1 MISTFQNEILNVLF
15 WIFTTSI
22 IIQLLYY
29 WAIFSRFA
37 FYKEEEKGFLPEPS
51 VSVVICAKNEYHNLK
66 RNLPNILNQDYLD
79 FEVVV
84 VNDASDD
91 ETVFL
96 LEDLER
102 QFDHLSV
109 VNIQENL
116 NFFKGKKFALS
127 LGIKSAKHE
136 HLLLTDAD
144 CMPSSPLWIKEM
156 ASGFSGQKGVVLG
169 YGGYEPENSFLN
181 YIIRFETVFTAIQ
194 YFSLALIGTP
204 YMGVG
209 RNLAYKKSLFVK
221 NNGFISH
228 YKVASGDDDLFIKEI
243 ATKKNTSIVIDK
255 GSFTTSPAKKTFRN
269 WWIQKR
275 RHLSTGK
282 YYKAK
287 HKIILSIQS
296 LSLIILFLSF
306 VILLIAKFNWWIVLI
321 LFFVRFFSQ
330 LVVFKKSFSRLN
342 EKKLLLLS
350 PIIEVI
356 LLIIYPI
363 LVLSNLVA
371 KQDKWK

>member
-1 MISTFQNEILNVLF
+1 MILTDPIQILNILF
-15 WIFTTSI
+15 WIFNTSVA
-22 IIQLLYY
+22 IQLFYY

-37 FYKEEEKGFLPEPS
+37 FYKPKQKGFTPEPAI
-51 VSVVICAKNEYHNLK
+51 SVVICAKNEYHNLK
-66 RNLPNILNQDYLD
+66 ENLPAILNQDYPD

-91 ETVFL
+91 ETIFL
-96 LEDLER
+96 LEDLDREYER
-102 QFDHLSV
+102 LSV
-109 VNIQENL
+109 VNISQNL

-144 CMPSSPLWIKEM
+144 CMPSSNNWIKEM
-156 ASGFSGQKGVVLG
+156 TAGFSNQKQVVLG
-169 YGGYEPENSFLN
+169 YGGYATENTLINF
-181 YIIRFETVFTAIQ
+181 IIRFETVFTAIQ
-194 YFSLALIGTP
+194 YFSLALAGIP

-209 RNLAYKKSLFVK
+209 RNLAYRKSLFIK

-228 YKVASGDDDLFIKEI
+228 YKVASGDDDLFIKEV
-243 ATKKNTSIVIDK
+243 ATKKNTSIVVDK
-255 GSFTTSPAKKTFRN
+255 GSFTTSPAKKSFRN

-282 YYKAK
+282 YYKTK
-287 HKIILSIQS
+287 HKIILSLQS
-296 LSLIILFLSF
+296 LSLIILFISF
-306 VILLIAKFNWWIVLI
+306 VILLVAKFNWWIVLI
-321 LFFVRFFSQ
+321 LFFIRFFTQ

-356 LLIIYPI
+356 LLILYPL
-363 LVLSNLVA
+363 LVLSNLIA
-371 KQDKWK
+371 KQDTWK